1 MQHLGIAAFSI
12 GDLTNQ
18 TYLWYINLSEEVT
31 PMDPKSRNAAH
42 HYLVAISDLR
52 DRLGYARV
60 TDLARHLELTPG
72 SVSIT
77 LKSLERKGL
86 VTRDPNGFALLTPT
100 GLEVAR
106 TTRVKNQRLRHFF
119 QDLLGVPS
127 ETAAD
132 DSRKIDHL
140 ISRESVHRVC
150 ALMRFIDSGHPAAQR
165 FVAEFR
171 RPRRNAET
179 ADRCDACP
187 EQCFLTAPSP

>member
-1 MQHLGIAAFSI
+1 MSLPA
-12 GDLTNQ
+12 
-18 TYLWYINLSEEVT
+18 
-31 PMDPKSRNAAH
+31 KNAAH
-42 HYLVAISDLR
+42 HYLVAIFELR

-60 TDLARHLELTPG
+60 VDLARHLGLTPG

-86 VTRDPNGFALLTPT
+86 VTRDPNGFALLTPA
-100 GLEVAR
+100 GLELAG
-106 TTRVKNQRLRHFF
+106 TTRVKNQRLRHFL

-150 ALMRFIDSGHPAAQR
+150 DLMRFIDSGHPAAQR
-165 FVAEFR
+165 FLAEFR
-171 RPRRNAET
+171 RPRRNDET
-179 ADRCDACP
+179 ADRCDSCP
-187 EQCFLTAPSP
+187 ERCFLTAPSP